1 MDFSSSSQ
9 EKNMMT
15 WDTLE
20 REMKSL
26 AKSIEK
32 KPNAIVAVVR
42 GGLVPA
48 RLLARDLHVKDVYAI
63 TVRRVGEERRLT
75 VDILEDIRGKHLL
88 LVEDMI
94 ETGRGLM
101 LAKEHL
107 ESKGAIVK
115 TACLYSMPISEIK
128 PDYCLRE
135 VTEVA
140 RFPWESPRARIQEPN
155 R

>member
-1 MDFSSSSQ
+1 MI
-9 EKNMMT
+9 T
-15 WDTLE
+15 WDTFE
-20 REMKSL
+20 REIKTLS
-26 AKSIEK
+26 KKITK
-32 KPNAIVAVVR
+32 KPGAIVAVVR

-48 RLLARDLHVKDVYAI
+48 RLLARDLHVRDVYAI
-63 TVRRVGEERRLT
+63 TVRRVGDERKLT

-88 LVEDMI
+88 VVEDMI

-115 TACLYSMPISEIK
+115 TACLYTMPKSEII
-128 PDYCLRE
+128 PDFYLRTIEE
-135 VTEVA
+135 VV
-140 RFPWESPRARIQEPN
+140 RFPWESPRARIEEPN

>member
-1 MDFSSSSQ
+1 
-9 EKNMMT
+9 MT
-15 WDTLE
+15 WDEFDQKMKTLATKVT
-20 REMKSL
+20 R
-26 AKSIEK
+26 
-32 KPNAIVAVVR
+32 KPEAIVAVVR

-63 TVRRVGEERRLT
+63 TVRRVGTERKIT
-75 VDILEDIRGKHLL
+75 VDIVEDITGKRVL

-107 ESKGAIVK
+107 EAKGALVE
-115 TACLYSMPISEIK
+115 TACLYIMPTSEIK
-128 PDYCLRE
+128 PDFFLQE
-135 VTEVA
+135 VTDVV
-140 RFPWESPRARIQEPN
+140 RFPWESPRSRPQEPD

>member
-1 MDFSSSSQ
+1 
-9 EKNMMT
+9 MT
-15 WDTLE
+15 WDTFEQEIKALGK
-20 REMKSL
+20 R
-26 AKSIEK
+26 IEK

-94 ETGRGLM
+94 ETGRGLI

-107 ESKGAIVK
+107 ESRGAIVK
-115 TACLYSMPISEIK
+115 TACLYIMPISEIE
-128 PDYCLRE
+128 PDFYLRNVEE
-135 VTEVA
+135 VV
-140 RFPWESPRARIQEPN
+140 RFPWESPRGVIKELDR
-155 R
+155 

>member
-1 MDFSSSSQ
+1 
-9 EKNMMT
+9 MMT
-15 WDTLE
+15 WDRFE
-20 REMKSL
+20 REIKSL
-26 AKSIEK
+26 SKKIEK
-32 KPNAIVAVVR
+32 KPSAIVAVVR

-63 TVRRVGEERRLT
+63 TVRRVGEERKLT

-94 ETGRGLM
+94 ETGRGLI

-107 ESKGAIVK
+107 ESKGAFVK
-115 TACLYSMPISEIK
+115 TACLYIMPMSEIE
-128 PDYCLRE
+128 PDFYLRKVEE
-135 VTEVA
+135 VV
-140 RFPWESPRARIQEPN
+140 RFPWESPRAKIQEPN